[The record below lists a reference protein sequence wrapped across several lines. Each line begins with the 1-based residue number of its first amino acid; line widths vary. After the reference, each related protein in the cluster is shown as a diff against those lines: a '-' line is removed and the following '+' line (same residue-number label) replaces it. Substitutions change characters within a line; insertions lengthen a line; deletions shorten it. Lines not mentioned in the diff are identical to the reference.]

1 MQRVV
6 AIDIALMEE
15 IKQETFRKER
25 GRLLN
30 FIRGRVASAE
40 EAEDIMQDVFYQ
52 FVAGFETI
60 GSLDRITSWLYSV
73 ARNKIIDRYRRD
85 AARPKRATL
94 EGALTQDDDAPL
106 TLQEIL
112 PDLDNTPEGTLLRDA
127 IWDEITLALD
137 DLPAEQREI
146 FIQNEM
152 EEQGFRE
159 IAERTG
165 VSINTLL
172 SRKRY
177 AIIALRKPAGNTKP
191 QTQNHKLF
199 RIIPIH
205 PFNTTHRYQ
214 PVNKLIQLFF
224 IVYKYFYIAF
234 KNTFFR
240 FNGHGR
246 DIEF

>member
-1 MQRVV
+1 MQRAV
-6 AIDIALMEE
+6 AIDLALMEE

-40 EAEDIMQDVFYQ
+40 EAEDIMQDVFFQ
-52 FVAGFETI
+52 FVAGFESI
-60 GSLDRITSWLYSV
+60 ESVDRITSWLYSV

-85 AARPKRATL
+85 AARPKKT
-94 EGALTQDDDAPL
+94 ALDASTNANDDAPL

-112 PDLDNTPEGTLLRDA
+112 PDIDNTPEGTMLRDA

-152 EEQGFRE
+152 EEQSFRE
-159 IAERTG
+159 ISERTG

-177 AIIALRKPAGNTKP
+177 AILALRKRLQRFYDDVIGN
-191 QTQNHKLF
+191 
-199 RIIPIH
+199 
-205 PFNTTHRYQ
+205 
-214 PVNKLIQLFF
+214 
-224 IVYKYFYIAF
+224 
-234 KNTFFR
+234 
-240 FNGHGR
+240 
-246 DIEF
+246 